1 MHEKKIINTSIEML
15 KVHDQPF
22 VVKSL
27 CQVIEE
33 ASKITLFY
41 PDLLNESALG
51 TLLKKLLTPK
61 LKLSSL
67 DLIYESLRN
76 IMDQTKIPIRYLVA
90 ASVLKLTESQNENWA
105 EKDDVNVENL
115 LKVLAFNIKTLSK
128 ASQASEEKKNEISA
142 MEGHQFKGLISKT
155 IKYSLMGMTNIL
167 IKTKPTIIFTS
178 SDNLLQLLTE
188 YSVFE
193 QDN

>member
-1 MHEKKIINTSIEML
+1 MHDKKIINTSIEML

-33 ASKITLFY
+33 SSKITLFY

-90 ASVLKLTESQNENWA
+90 SSVLKLTESQNENWA
-105 EKDDVNVENL
+105 EKEDVNVENL

-128 ASQASEEKKNEISA
+128 ASQVSEEKKNEISA
-142 MEGHQFKGLISKT
+142 MEGHQFKGLITKT
-155 IKYSLMGMTNIL
+155 IKYSLMAMTNVL
-167 IKTKPTIIFTS
+167 IKTKPTIIFSS
-178 SDNLLQLLTE
+178 SDNLL
-188 YSVFE
+188 
-193 QDN
+193 